1 VPEGFGV
8 EFSHMSRIFRREF
21 VGTFILEL
29 TRDFETQLCVYSVLA
44 VNLLSA
50 KKSKSKVIVPAR
62 TSPSLITFQF
72 HALVVSLSDMRSN
85 VFS

>member
-8 EFSHMSRIFRREF
+8 EFSHMSRI
-21 VGTFILEL
+21 

-72 HALVVSLSDMRSN
+72 HALDINLISTHLLLKGLKRKQEVG
-85 VFS
+85 